1 MYNVCAEHVKC
12 TKGEKYVDVYAI
24 IDDLLVNLF
33 NDILDI
39 EKNALIKGEFENITV
54 NDMHI
59 MKAIGLGEG
68 KNMSAIARELNITV
82 GSLTTSMNAL
92 VKKKYVVR
100 ERSEEDRRIVN
111 IRLTEKGESAY
122 YHHEEFHKKLVE
134 AVVEYV
140 PEEEV
145 PGLTKCLK
153 GVCAFFKSY
162 EG

>member
-1 MYNVCAEHVKC
+1 MYNVHAKYVKC
-12 TKGEKYVDVYAI
+12 IKGEKYVDVYAI

-33 NDILDI
+33 DDILDI
-39 EKNALIKGEFENITV
+39 EKNALIKGDFENITV

-59 MKAIGLGEG
+59 IDAIGIGEG

-122 YHHEEFHKKLVE
+122 YHHEAFHKKLVE

-140 PEEEV
+140 PEEEI
-145 PGLTKCLK
+145 PGLTKCLS
-153 GVCAFFKSY
+153 GICEFFRSY

>member
-1 MYNVCAEHVKC
+1 MDA
-12 TKGEKYVDVYAI
+12 YAI

-39 EKNALIKGEFENITV
+39 EKNALIKGEFQNITV

-59 MKAIGLGEG
+59 MKAIGFGEG

-82 GSLTTSMNAL
+82 GSLTTSMNSL
-92 VKKKYVVR
+92 VKKQYVIR

-111 IRLTEKGESAY
+111 IWLTEKGERALQS
-122 YHHEEFHKKLVE
+122 HDDFHKKLVE
-134 AVVEYV
+134 AVVEHV
-140 PEEEV
+140 DEKDL
-145 PGLTKCLK
+145 PGLVKCLN
-153 GVCAFFKSY
+153 GVCEFFRSY

>member
-1 MYNVCAEHVKC
+1 MFEKYLRY
-12 TKGEKYVDVYAI
+12 TKGEGYVDVYTI

-59 MKAIGLGEG
+59 MNAIGIGEG
-68 KNMSAIARELNITV
+68 KNMSAIARALNITV
-82 GSLTTSMNAL
+82 GSLTTSMNSL
-92 VKKKYVVR
+92 VKKHYVVR

-111 IRLTEKGESAY
+111 IRLTEKGERAF
-122 YHHEEFHKKLVE
+122 YHHEDFHKKLVD

-140 PEEEV
+140 DEEDI

-153 GVCAFFKSY
+153 GVCEFFRTY

>member
-1 MYNVCAEHVKC
+1 MDAYK
-12 TKGEKYVDVYAI
+12 I
-24 IDDLLVNLF
+24 INDLLVNLF

-59 MKAIGLGEG
+59 MRTIGIGEG
-68 KNMSAIARELNITV
+68 KNMSSIARELNITV
-82 GSLTTSMNAL
+82 GSLTTSMNSL

-111 IRLTEKGESAY
+111 IRLTEKGERAF
-122 YHHEEFHKKLVE
+122 HHHAEFHKKLVD

-140 PEEEV
+140 DEDDL
-145 PGLTKCLK
+145 PGLAKCLN
-153 GVCAFFKSY
+153 GVCEFFRSY

>member
-1 MYNVCAEHVKC
+1 MDAYS
-12 TKGEKYVDVYAI
+12 I

-33 NDILDI
+33 NVILDV
-39 EKNALIKGEFENITV
+39 EKNALIKDEFENITV

-59 MKAIGLGEG
+59 MKAIGIGEG
-68 KNMSAIARELNITV
+68 KNMSAIARNLNITV

-111 IRLTEKGESAY
+111 IRLTEKGERAF
-122 YHHEEFHKKLVE
+122 YHHEDFHKKLVE

-140 PEEEV
+140 PEDHLPV
-145 PGLTKCLK
+145 LTKCLT
-153 GVCAFFKSY
+153 GVCDFFRSY